1 MNRQFKIKVNGTE
14 HRIDLSG
21 NSMLVDDVPFIIGT
35 QESMITV
42 DGIAF
47 DVQLEQTRA
56 VVDGKEYE
64 IDLNG
69 MRLRSQMH
77 HHQGEQGPPPAGP
90 GAVTAVM
97 PGLVVKLLVTEGDA
111 VHVGDVLL
119 ILEAMKMENE
129 IAAERDGTVKKI
141 HISAGDRVENGQAL
155 LDIE

>member
-1 MNRQFKIKVNGTE
+1 MNRQFKIKVNGIE
-14 HRIDLSG
+14 HRIDLHG
-21 NSMLVDDVPFIIGT
+21 NSMLVDDVPFVIGMQNGMVT
-35 QESMITV
+35 A

-56 VVDGKEYE
+56 VVDGREFE

-69 MRLRSQMH
+69 MRLRTQVQH
-77 HHQGEQGPPPAGP
+77 RGNEQTAAPAGP

-97 PGLVVKLLVTEGDA
+97 PGLIVKLKVAEGDE
-111 VHVGDVLL
+111 VKVGDVLL

-129 IAAERDGTVKKI
+129 IIAEREGVVKKI
-141 HISAGDRVENGQAL
+141 HIEAGNRVENGQAL